1 MFKLALSKLA
11 TSKFLFLTGSLWSKV
26 SGGANNISSNVT
38 KVSMPVAIA
47 MFVVAG
53 FMWFFGQGS
62 SQKGKSLMIAITIGG
77 IVVLLS
83 PAIIQALW
91 NIFGGATF

>member
-11 TSKFLFLTGSLWSKV
+11 TSKFLFLAGSLWSKV
-26 SGGANNISSNVT
+26 SDGANNISSNVT
-38 KVSMPVAIA
+38 KVSAPVAIA
-47 MFVVAG
+47 MFIVAG

-62 SQKGKSLMIAITIGG
+62 SQKGKSLMTFITIGG

>member
-1 MFKLALSKLA
+1 MFKLAMSKLMS
-11 TSKFLFLTGSLWSKV
+11 SKFLLLAGSLWGKV
-26 SGGANNISSNVT
+26 SDAGNNVSSNVT

-62 SQKGKSLMIAITIGG
+62 SQKGKGLMIAVTIGG
-77 IVVLLS
+77 VVVLLA
-83 PAIIQALW
+83 PAIIQAVW